1 MKIKSVRKL
10 GSLKNKKVLLRL
22 DLNVSISNNK
32 ILDLYR
38 IESVVETIDFLLK
51 KNAALIICS
60 HLGKA
65 KGKADKDLS
74 LKLVSQALAKIIGKK
89 IKFIPQVVGPDVSE
103 LTSKMKAGDIVFIE
117 NLRFEP
123 GELKNDIKF
132 AKKLASLA
140 DIYVNDALAVCHR
153 KQASVS
159 AIKKYIPSYAGL
171 LIESELK
178 AFARVMSPKKPLIIV
193 MGGAK
198 IGTKLPLISNLYA
211 KADTILIGG
220 GLANSF
226 LKYKGHE
233 IGKSLFEEGSVLEI
247 KKIAKGRKDL
257 DKIVIP
263 SDVIVKNRDGDVL
276 AKDVSKVLKGDT
288 ILDIGPKTISV
299 YAMHIKRAQTLVWNG
314 PMGKFEEKDFS
325 AGTMAMARLIA
336 SRSSGRA
343 YGVVGGGETVAALR
357 ASFMMEYVDW
367 VSTAGG
373 AMLSYLGAKEMP
385 GLTDIVLEK

>member
-1 MKIKSVRKL
+1 MKIKSVREL

-22 DLNVSISNNK
+22 DLNVVILNNK

-38 IESVVETIDFLLK
+38 IESVLETIDFLLK

-65 KGKADKDLS
+65 KGKVDKDLS
-74 LKLVSQALAKIIGKK
+74 LKLVSQTLAKITGKK
-89 IKFIPQVVGPDVSE
+89 IKFIPQVFGPEVLAAVD
-103 LTSKMKAGDIVFIE
+103 KMKSGDIVFIE
-117 NLRFEP
+117 NLRFEA
-123 GELKNDIKF
+123 GELKNDAKF

-159 AIKKYIPSYAGL
+159 AIKKYLPSYAGL
-171 LIESELK
+171 LLESELK
-178 AFARVMSPKKPLIIV
+178 AFERITSPREPLVVV

-198 IGTKLPLISNLYA
+198 IKTKLPIINNLYG
-211 KADTILIGG
+211 KANNILIGG
-220 GLANSF
+220 GIANSF
-226 LKYKGHE
+226 LKYRGYE
-233 IGKSLFEEGSVLEI
+233 IGKSLFEEDSILEI
-247 KKIAKGRKDL
+247 KKLAKGKKDL
-257 DKIVIP
+257 EKIIIP
-263 SDVIVKNRDGDVL
+263 SDVIVKNRSGAVL
-276 AKDVSKVLKGDT
+276 AKDIANVLKGDT

-299 YAMHIKRAQTLVWNG
+299 YAMYIKKAQTLVWNG

-373 AMLSYLGAKEMP
+373 AMLSYLGAEDMP
-385 GLTDIVLEK
+385 GLVDIVSKK